1 MHLLLVTATR
11 KELDPAIHAMKLE
24 QHLIPNRLTRYQYMN
39 HSVDVLVTG
48 VGMMPTAF
56 WLGKTLSNGNYDLA
70 INAGVAGS
78 FTHSLNLGEVVNVTE
93 DYLIETGAENESTFL
108 TLTDLNLLDVKDFP
122 LTEKGIKSTYD
133 FENPALTVIKKV
145 NGITVNK
152 VHGSTG
158 SIHRDMAHY
167 HALHGKPVITESM
180 EGASFMFACIH
191 EKIPCVQIRSISNY
205 VEQRNTNNWKMD
217 IAINNLNEKVLEVM
231 QSYADEN

>member
-11 KELDPAIHAMKLE
+11 KELDPSIHAMKVE
-24 QHLIPNRLTRYQYMN
+24 QQIIPNRLTRYQYMN

-78 FTHSLNLGEVVNVTE
+78 FTHSLILGEVVNVTE
-93 DYLIETGAENESTFL
+93 DYLIETGAENESNFL

-133 FENPALTVIKKV
+133 FENPALTIIKKV

-152 VHGSTG
+152 VHGSTS

-180 EGASFMFACIH
+180 EGASFMFACIN
-191 EKIPCVQIRSISNY
+191 EKIPCVQIRAISNY
-205 VEQRNTNNWKMD
+205 VEQRNTDNWKMD